1 MRRRLRLRV
10 LALAAVTALLA
21 AGCPVEDGTRCAEID
36 HILTA
41 RGEQLP
47 RDCTAD
53 DQCLLVEVRPGI
65 AAVSNRE
72 YEPSAE
78 VRNLRAEYEAS
89 CGEFAPRYR
98 AAVTSCQA
106 FGQLGQCVVSAE
118 SNQRDRDAGED
129 GEAGADV
136 LCECVS
142 DAQCPAAAPV
152 CNGCLC
158 RDDCGLACDAA
169 RTCGAIDELGLGLD
183 VTDCIVR
190 CQDLE
195 ESDVARARAIT
206 DCLREEPCGAQGR
219 CVL

>member
-1 MRRRLRLRV
+1 MRRSLRLQT
-10 LALAAVTALLA
+10 LALAAATALLTV
-21 AGCPVEDGTRCAEID
+21 GCPVEDSTRCAEID

-65 AAVSNRE
+65 AAVSNRA

-78 VRNLRAEYEAS
+78 VRSLRAEYEAS
-89 CGEFAPRYR
+89 CGDFARRYR
-98 AAVTSCQA
+98 SAVTSCQP

-118 SNQRDRDAGED
+118 SIQRDRDAGAD
-129 GEAGADV
+129 ADAGEDV

-142 DAQCPAAAPV
+142 DSQCPAQAPV

-169 RTCGAIDELGLGLD
+169 RACGAIDELGLGLD
-183 VTDCIVR
+183 VDDCIVR

-195 ESDVARARAIT
+195 QSDVTRARAIT
-206 DCLREEPCGAQGR
+206 DCLRRESCGAQGR